1 MLKAKLYLYLN
12 NAWQQFDCYN
22 EVTFDRR
29 RDGQLRSGMAY
40 IVTAQKTRF
49 RPMRKARL
57 EIEDTAANVTETLYY
72 HAYFNSQK
80 RGLNYWWH
88 EVTLVDPSRRVQ
100 GEMINGLRVIQNS
113 SNSITLYD
121 TFLRLLNTTPL
132 RLTTQSNKYLP
143 TADSALISRMQA
155 IRSPEYAWSCRTLLW
170 ECLEEIGMDMGG
182 YFPQVEFGESGKY
195 VISFVPTDDVVK
207 TVTDIDYI
215 SIADTV
221 DKSQVCSEIDTD
233 IANIIA
239 TNQGTASVVF
249 PSQEGWITPRTDDV
263 QLTTDNCQIQLPT
276 IPEKVLKVCL
286 NTQNITLTV
295 SANDGIGLPS
305 TKTLFEFTGDSI
317 LEVTEFIPEQKEYS
331 SLKTLIPM
339 NYFVS
344 ETAIYKNNACYWAEG
359 DKNIT
364 LVSDEFYNGDGGAA
378 MRFPAYYNM
387 IQAAIFREYGQSPGE
402 TSIVVFDGTEY
413 TFLGARNLQDSPVQS
428 LQFRVEYIAHETSS
442 KVRAAKQERCDY
454 EYVLPYNQRA
464 EIVDAE
470 MLGSELDK
478 TVNQQGVDVMKTV
491 NVYKSLADVLPLG
504 TAYTEGQDS
513 YIITAN
519 EYVMTSHDNVQV
531 THSFSKNWAM
541 LSPFLKQ
548 RKAYRNTNIPTD
560 ILERNLYYED
570 FFVISEVDGTQQNL
584 GEKGLLTYEGTAA
597 FADVFTRDAVRN
609 NTEVNNFGLYAK
621 SGVDSWG
628 VVVSCNSFGVGKS
641 IVFSAKMQNNL
652 TAGKTVD
659 PDNEYYVQ
667 DALYTDEDG
676 TFDGN
681 NGEARMIF
689 GVLNNAIKPN
699 ELPLSDN
706 LSQNQIS
713 DPVITATW
721 YVDKSSAEQ
730 IGMTY
735 QAHVVSNMADI
746 VIGDLIAYNNPLV
759 QDSSTPFLYRF
770 WGLKKALPKR
780 ARLVT
785 SEYGTV
791 EATSRGSIWDVEAD
805 ENDTVGGIGFRLDVS
820 PGAAYSADQGYI
832 GWAITDE
839 KGRLYLA
846 RNSHPNENQTLN
858 FNHLHTYHAE
868 E

>member
-1 MLKAKLYLYLN
+1 MLKAKLYLYLDK
-12 NAWQQFDCYN
+12 AWQQFDCYN

-88 EVTLVDPSRRVQ
+88 EVTLVDPARRVQ

-249 PSQEGWITPRTDDV
+249 PSQVGWITPRTDDV

-276 IPEKVLKVCL
+276 IPEKVLKVYINQRTISL
-286 NTQNITLTV
+286 RDPVPNEGYETLYEV
-295 SANDGIGLPS
+295 
-305 TKTLFEFTGDSI
+305 TGDDE
-317 LEVTEFIPEQKEYS
+317 LDVTDYFPEYNKYS
-331 SLKTLIPM
+331 SLDIINFEDLDFTT
-339 NYFVS
+339 N
-344 ETAIYKNNACYWAEG
+344 TYKFNTCYWTENN
-359 DKNIT
+359 KNIT
-364 LVSDEFYNGDGGAA
+364 LISERIGGVGFSALYMAIRSAIYKQYAPAGNNAMGKPSITVDGEQIQFEYMPNEEF
-378 MRFPAYYNM
+378 R
-387 IQAAIFREYGQSPGE
+387 
-402 TSIVVFDGTEY
+402 T
-413 TFLGARNLQDSPVQS
+413 
-428 LQFRVEYIAHETSS
+428 LQFRVEYIARETSS

-491 NVYKSLADVLPLG
+491 GVYKSLADVLPLG

-570 FFVISEVDGTQQNL
+570 FFVISEVDGTRQNL

-597 FADVFTRDAVRN
+597 FAAVFRRDVVRN

-621 SGVDSWG
+621 RGVDSWG

-689 GVLNNAIKPN
+689 GVLNNAIKPD

-713 DPVITATW
+713 DPAITTTW

-735 QAHVVSNMADI
+735 QAHVVSDMADI

-759 QDSSTPFLYRF
+759 QDSSTPFPYRF

-780 ARLVT
+780 ARLVM
-785 SEYGTV
+785 SEYGTI

-846 RNSHPNENQTLN
+846 RNSHPNENQTLY
-858 FNHLHTYHAE
+858 FNHLHIYHAE

>member
-88 EVTLVDPSRRVQ
+88 EVTLVDPARRVQ

-143 TADSALISRMQA
+143 TTDSALISRMQA

-249 PSQEGWITPRTDDV
+249 PSQKGWITPRTDDV

-276 IPEKVLKVCL
+276 IPEKVLKIYVKQSSIPL
-286 NTQNITLTV
+286 GK
-295 SANDGIGLPS
+295 DGVLS
-305 TKTLFEFTGDSI
+305 DVTGDE
-317 LEVTEFIPEQKEYS
+317 LLDVTEYFPEYKKWTSLETKGGSWSGNQYETLNIIPYKNNTGYWTEDSKNIALVGMTYPSGLGDSEPF
-331 SLKTLIPM
+331 LRPAVI
-339 NYFVS
+339 NGIVS
-344 ETAIYKNNACYWAEG
+344 AIYKTYAPAEQ
-359 DKNIT
+359 DPISDRIT
-364 LVSDEFYNGDGGAA
+364 ITVNGEQIA
-378 MRFPAYYNM
+378 F
-387 IQAAIFREYGQSPGE
+387 S
-402 TSIVVFDGTEY
+402 Y
-413 TFLGARNLQDSPVQS
+413 TFTGTTPRD
-428 LQFRVEYIAHETSS
+428 LQFRVEYIARETSS

-470 MLGSELDK
+470 MLGNELDK

-504 TAYTEGQDS
+504 TAYTEEQDS

-570 FFVISEVDGTQQNL
+570 FFVISEVDGTRQNL

-597 FADVFTRDAVRN
+597 FAAVFRRDVVRN

-621 SGVDSWG
+621 RGVDAWG

-667 DALYTDEDG
+667 DALYTDTDG

-689 GVLNNAIKPN
+689 GVLNNAIKPD

-713 DPVITATW
+713 DPAITATW

-735 QAHVVSNMADI
+735 QVHVVSDMADI

-759 QDSSTPFLYRF
+759 QDSGTPFPYRF

-785 SEYGTV
+785 SEYGTI
-791 EATSRGSIWDVEAD
+791 EATSRGSIWDAEAD

-820 PGAAYSADQGYI
+820 PGSAYSADQGYI

-846 RNSHPNENQTLN
+846 RNSHPNENQTLY
-858 FNHLHTYHAE
+858 FNHLHIYHAE

>member
-12 NAWQQFDCYN
+12 HAWQQFDCYN

-88 EVTLVDPSRRVQ
+88 EVTLVDPARRVQ

-143 TADSALISRMQA
+143 TADSEPISRMQA

-249 PSQEGWITPRTDDV
+249 PSQVGWITPRTDDV

-276 IPEKVLKVCL
+276 IPEKVLKVYINQRTISL
-286 NTQNITLTV
+286 RDPVPNEGYETLYEV
-295 SANDGIGLPS
+295 
-305 TKTLFEFTGDSI
+305 TGDEE
-317 LEVTEFIPEQKEYS
+317 LDVTDFFPEYKRYS
-331 SLKTLIPM
+331 SLNIGVGHDEFTTDLYRYNTCYWTENSKDITI
-339 NYFVS
+339 VS
-344 ETAIYKNNACYWAEG
+344 ESILGGWTALYSAIQSAIYKQYAPAGRNEMG
-359 DKNIT
+359 FPSIT
-364 LVSDEFYNGDGGAA
+364 VNGTQIQFDYNPIQEFQ
-378 MRFPAYYNM
+378 P
-387 IQAAIFREYGQSPGE
+387 
-402 TSIVVFDGTEY
+402 
-413 TFLGARNLQDSPVQS
+413 
-428 LQFRVEYIAHETSS
+428 LQFRVEYIARETSS

-570 FFVISEVDGTQQNL
+570 FFVISEVDGTRQNL

-621 SGVDSWG
+621 KGVDSWG

-689 GVLNNAIKPN
+689 GVLNNAIKPD

-735 QAHVVSNMADI
+735 QAHVVSDMADI

-759 QDSSTPFLYRF
+759 QDSSAPFPYRF

-785 SEYGTV
+785 SEYGTI

-846 RNSHPNENQTLN
+846 RNSHPNENQTLY
-858 FNHLHTYHAE
+858 FNHLHGYHRE
-868 E
+868 D

>member
-1 MLKAKLYLYLN
+1 MLKAKLYLYLDK
-12 NAWQQFDCYN
+12 AWQQFDCYN

-88 EVTLVDPSRRVQ
+88 EVTLVDPARRVQ

-143 TADSALISRMQA
+143 TTDSALISRMQA

-249 PSQEGWITPRTDDV
+249 PSQVGWITPRTDDV

-276 IPEKVLKVCL
+276 IPEKILHIWV
-286 NTQNITLTV
+286 NTTNIECRSSIPGGAIAPSGHTLAETLLGRTELDLIDNFPEYKKYSALDTVSPAFYNQESITLCKNNCSYWTEDSKV
-295 SANDGIGLPS
+295 ITLLNQEMSVNDG
-305 TKTLFEFTGDSI
+305 TLMK
-317 LEVTEFIPEQKEYS
+317 L
-331 SLKTLIPM
+331 LITSAV
-339 NYFVS
+339 YRQF
-344 ETAIYKNNACYWAEG
+344 G
-359 DKNIT
+359 
-364 LVSDEFYNGDGGAA
+364 GDGESAYIYVDGKRGA
-378 MRFPAYYNM
+378 
-387 IQAAIFREYGQSPGE
+387 ISSIF
-402 TSIVVFDGTEY
+402 
-413 TFLGARNLQDSPVQS
+413 GAEEPRT
-428 LQFRVEYIAHETSS
+428 LQFRVEYIARETSS

-491 NVYKSLADVLPLG
+491 GVYKSLADALPLG

-570 FFVISEVDGTQQNL
+570 FFVISEVDGTRQNL

-597 FADVFTRDAVRN
+597 FADVFTRDVVRN

-621 SGVDSWG
+621 RGVDSWG

-667 DALYTDEDG
+667 DALYTDTDG

-689 GVLNNAIKPN
+689 GVLNNAIKPD

-713 DPVITATW
+713 DPAITATW

-735 QAHVVSNMADI
+735 QAHVVSDMADI

-759 QDSSTPFLYRF
+759 QDSSTPFPYRF

-785 SEYGTV
+785 SEYGTI

-846 RNSHPNENQTLN
+846 RNSHPNENQTLC
-858 FNHLHTYHAE
+858 FNHLHVYHAE